1 MGEEIRSALRLLC
14 PSLLDV
20 ANALGVSHDTVKGW
34 SAGRTNP
41 SPENRVALASYA
53 RQRAA
58 ELLELA
64 DTLEG

>member
-20 ANALGVSHDTVKGW
+20 ANALGVSHDTARGW

-41 SPENRVALASYA
+41 SPENRTALAAYA
-53 RQRAA
+53 RQRAR
-58 ELLELA
+58 ELERLA
-64 DTLEG
+64 DSLEG